1 MSPRK
6 EARSVALVRFDRVDL
21 GLVSE
26 MASVLGES
34 YPFLRFL
41 VLSEALDLPNAR
53 TRRVATLQYRAED
66 FTPALEKSQGLV
78 GSDLEVGLTA
88 VDLYVPDL
96 NFVFGLASPIQGVAI
111 VSTHRLE
118 ASFYG
123 LPTNRSLLLRRAL
136 IESAHELGHLL
147 GLGHCRDRRCVMFF
161 SNSILDTDAKGYAMC
176 PRCRIPADAQ
186 GRQTG
191 TEPG

>member
-1 MSPRK
+1 
-6 EARSVALVRFDRVDL
+6 
-21 GLVSE
+21 

>member
-1 MSPRK
+1 
-6 EARSVALVRFDRVDL
+6 
-21 GLVSE
+21 

-53 TRRVATLQYRAED
+53 TRRVANLQYRAED
-66 FTPALEKSQGLV
+66 FTPALEKSQGLA